1 MGVGVG
7 AGLDTGD
14 VRSCSSGGICYGM
27 ENEEEQRMNELIP
40 FSQLEKIAQSTD
52 LYPVDFDDAWQWVGY
67 SRKDHALE
75 ALKVNF
81 EEGID
86 FDSRKG
92 GNQTKGRGGGRKAET
107 QDGNLIS
114 RNNDKNQ
121 NDFDSSILINQTFDS
136 GLNRNQKITPSKQGR
151 GGDRRSVAYF
161 LTTDCFKA
169 FCMMAG
175 TQKGK
180 EVRRYYLD
188 IEKKYLSIVQDTRLS
203 KLVRRDFTDVIQSS
217 GLNITMHGFAFKQF
231 TDLIN
236 KAVLGM
242 DARKYR
248 ETNNLSK
255 DANVREHVTP
265 VQLAS
270 IAKIEKLVGAA
281 IEVGADYYK
290 VKDLITDMGI
300 GKIES
305 RGSGGAA

>member
-27 ENEEEQRMNELIP
+27 ENEEEQRMNEIIP

-52 LYPVDFDDAWQWVGY
+52 LYPVDFDEAWQWMGY
-67 SRKDHALE
+67 SRKDAALRV
-75 ALKVNF
+75 LQDNF
-81 EEGID
+81 EEGTEYT
-86 FDSRKG
+86 SLNRKV
-92 GNQTKGRGGGRKAET
+92 KRK
-107 QDGNLIS
+107 DLIS
-114 RNNDKNQ
+114 LNIVEPNKTNKEP
-121 NDFDSSILINQTFDS
+121 SILVPQNCGTK
-136 GLNRNQKITPSKQGR
+136 QKR
-151 GGDRRSVAYF
+151 GGDTRSVKIK

-188 IEKKYLSIVQDTRLS
+188 IEKQYLSLVQDTRLS
-203 KLVRRDFTDVIQSS
+203 KLVRRDFTDVIQAS
-217 GLNITMHGFAFKQF
+217 GLNAVMHGFAFKQF

-248 ETNNLSK
+248 EMNKLPP

-265 VQLAS
+265 VQRAS

-290 VKDLITDMGI
+290 VKDLIADMGL

-305 RGSGGAA
+305 IGGAA